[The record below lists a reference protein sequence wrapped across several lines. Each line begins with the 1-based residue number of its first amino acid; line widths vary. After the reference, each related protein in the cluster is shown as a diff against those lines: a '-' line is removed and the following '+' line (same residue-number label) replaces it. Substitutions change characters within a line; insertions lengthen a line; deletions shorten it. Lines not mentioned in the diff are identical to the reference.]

1 MDKYLEELAIELT
14 LNDSRIQNIIHIR
27 HDAYESFKNINING
41 SSLICHIQNI
51 YDKSACIEDF
61 LDCAFTFVEQ
71 HKGIIINE

>member
-1 MDKYLEELAIELT
+1 MDKYLEELAIEPT
-14 LNDSRIQNIIHIR
+14 L
-27 HDAYESFKNINING
+27 NG